1 MVLLGITAIKSLQ
14 HNNRHFMSACWTVL
28 RRYQSYSKEQV
39 TDIDCWMCI
48 LHKMLRPSWAEGSLW
63 RWDTAGTGGFWCC
76 IKRRRGMTEPLE
88 KVLITNLKLIDSLN
102 YQNKLIFQYFP
113 VLSHYWRD
121 IFFFNSGSWHQN
133 IFKCAVCCRTHIPWD
148 YGGWADKTDIS
159 HTSQSDKEARHTEA
173 AKLLIA
179 HW

>member
-28 RRYQSYSKEQV
+28 RRYQSCSKEQV

-63 RWDTAGTGGFWCC
+63 RWDTAGTWGFWCC

-121 IFFFNSGSWHQN
+121 FFFFLTVEVDIK
-133 IFKCAVCCRTHIPWD
+133 IFLNVQCVAGPTSPEIMEVGQIKLIYHILP
-148 YGGWADKTDIS
+148 
-159 HTSQSDKEARHTEA
+159 SQIKKQDTL
-173 AKLLIA
+173 KLQSS
-179 HW
+179 